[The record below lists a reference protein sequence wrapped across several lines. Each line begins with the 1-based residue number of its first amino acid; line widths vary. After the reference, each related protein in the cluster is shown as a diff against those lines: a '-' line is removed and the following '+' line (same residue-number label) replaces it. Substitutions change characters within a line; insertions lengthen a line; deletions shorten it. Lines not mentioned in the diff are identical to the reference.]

1 MWRVSGSIILVFVGL
16 FNVYWACSAIVRWP
30 YGTLA
35 EQLRAAVPGVIAI
48 VVGVGQYVKLR
59 WAWSNTM
66 WLIAGSALLIFGGGV
81 WVVYG
86 LAMGAVVGAE
96 SHGKVDYWSEV
107 IPFVTP
113 GLVSIVVGVGQLIRK

>member
-1 MWRVSGSIILVFVGL
+1 
-16 FNVYWACSAIVRWP
+16 
-30 YGTLA
+30 
-35 EQLRAAVPGVIAI
+35 VPGLVAV
-48 VVGVGQYVKLR
+48 VVGVGQCFKSR

-66 WLIAGSALLIFGGGV
+66 WLIAGSVVLILAGGV